1 MSDVYTISTDKTL
14 LDVQAIQQYLSERS
28 YWAKG
33 RTIETVRTSIA
44 NSLCIGIY
52 TQDNT
57 MVGFG
62 RVLTD
67 YAVFAYIMDV
77 FILEPH
83 RGKGLG
89 KRLVHYM
96 VNLPELKEL
105 KRWHLATADAHDLY
119 RRFGFSQLSAPEKFM
134 EKVTR

>member
-1 MSDVYTISTDKTL
+1 MTDTYAISTDKAI
-14 LDVQAIQQYLSERS
+14 LDVQAIHQYLSERS

-33 RTIETVRTSIA
+33 RTIETVRTSIE

-52 TQDNT
+52 NHDNT

-77 FILEPH
+77 FILESH

-89 KRLVHYM
+89 KRLVEYM
-96 VNLPELKEL
+96 VNLPELKEV

-119 RRFGFSQLSAPEKFM
+119 RQFGFSGLSAPEKFM